1 MALSTPT
8 SDSLT
13 LTAVKTAFRFPA
25 SYAQQRLWFIAQMF
39 PGGSAYNMPVAVR
52 IQGSLDVDALHQ
64 SFQEIA
70 ARHES
75 LRTTF
80 TMAEGEPQQVIAEE
94 IQLDLPI
101 MDLRSVLP
109 ENREAGQSTGGK
121 RSMAV
126 F

>member
-8 SDSLT
+8 SDT
-13 LTAVKTAFRFPA
+13 PTALTAVKTAFRFPA

-52 IQGSLDVDALHQ
+52 IQGPLDVDALHT

-70 ARHES
+70 ARHEV

-80 TMAEGEPQQVIAEE
+80 TMADGDAQQVIAEE

-101 MDLRSVLP
+101 MDLWSVLP
-109 ENREAGQSTGGK
+109 DNR
-121 RSMAV
+121 
-126 F
+126 

>member
-1 MALSTPT
+1 MTLSTT
-8 SDSLT
+8 SDT
-13 LTAVKTAFRFPA
+13 PTALTAVKTAFRFPA

-39 PGGSAYNMPVAVR
+39 PGGSAYNTPVAVR
-52 IQGSLDVDALHQ
+52 IQGPLEVDALHR

-94 IQLDLPI
+94 IQLELLIVDLCFA
-101 MDLRSVLP
+101 SP
-109 ENREAGQSTGGK
+109 EYWEA
-121 RSMAV
+121 
-126 F
+126 